1 MIRGLFGGERARI
14 ALGRPVGERRCFM
27 PPLRGVGSVCG
38 RGFPRVFT
46 LGYFHA
52 LPTGARRCVDRFQ
65 QPEVRS
71 AQEDNSLRLDWIQG
85 AQALAPTGVA
95 RRGAEGENS

>member
-1 MIRGLFGGERARI
+1 MR
-14 ALGRPVGERRCFM
+14 
-27 PPLRGVGSVCG
+27 
-38 RGFPRVFT
+38 
-46 LGYFHA
+46 
-52 LPTGARRCVDRFQ
+52 DRFQ